1 VTTERDPRD
10 AASDI
15 RPVVA
20 RAQRRAP
27 TWLLAAGVAIA
38 GLGLFVFL
46 EGRRQAAM
54 APAVAP
60 GSTEIVAGT
69 MAPPPLF
76 IPVDPT
82 IDGPPP
88 PPPEPPSG
96 LASTVSSPAAAP
108 PSAPTPPAPPAATFN
123 PFPPQPSARTDP
135 APAPSPGGG
144 AESPALVIDTTAASP
159 APAVAEGGAE
169 GGAAAGNDNP
179 AVRTSRIRRPS
190 TTVLQGT
197 LIPAVIETALD
208 SSRPGQVR
216 AIVSRDITGFDGSRV
231 LIPRGSRLVGNYEA
245 DLTDGQSRAFV
256 EWTRLV
262 RPDGVSIALGS
273 PAADLQGR
281 AGVPGRVNSHF
292 LARFGSALL
301 QTTLNLG
308 ASAAGRSLGGDSSV
322 VVALPGATQNLGA
335 SASASTIKP
344 TLRVAAGARVSVFVA
359 RDLEFSS
366 GTPR

>member
-1 VTTERDPRD
+1 MSTALDPRQG
-10 AASDI
+10 SEDI

-20 RAQRRAP
+20 KAQRRAP
-27 TWLLAAGVAIA
+27 TWLLVGAVVIA

-46 EGRRQAAM
+46 EGRRQAAT
-54 APAVAP
+54 APTVEPVA
-60 GSTEIVAGT
+60 TEVIMGT
-69 MAPPPLF
+69 AAPPPLF
-76 IPVDPT
+76 VPIDPQ
-82 IDGPPP
+82 IEAPQPLPLASEPPP
-88 PPPEPPSG
+88 PPPPPYPMPTG
-96 LASTVSSPAAAP
+96 LVTSAAP
-108 PSAPTPPAPPAATFN
+108 PPLTSAPAVNPAPPTQIAASNAERGTV
-123 PFPPQPSARTDP
+123 QTAEQSSA
-135 APAPSPGGG
+135 
-144 AESPALVIDTTAASP
+144 PALVIDTTSVPAETAA
-159 APAVAEGGAE
+159 AE
-169 GGAAAGNDNP
+169 GGAAGANTSS

-190 TTVLQGT
+190 STVLQGT
-197 LIPAVIETALD
+197 LIPAVLETALD

-281 AGVPGRVNSHF
+281 AGVPGRVNSRF

-308 ASAAGRSLGGDSSV
+308 ASAAGRSLGGESSV

-335 SASASTIKP
+335 SPAASTIRP
-344 TLRVAAGARVSVFVA
+344 TLNVAAGARVSVFVA

>member
-1 VTTERDPRD
+1 MTTDLDPRD
-10 AASDI
+10 ASSDI

-20 RAQRRAP
+20 RAQGRAP
-27 TWLLAAGVAIA
+27 TWLLAGGVAIA
-38 GLGLFVFL
+38 GIGLFVFL
-46 EGRRQAAM
+46 EGRRQAAT

-60 GSTEIVAGT
+60 VSAEIVAGT
-69 MAPPPLF
+69 TAPPPLF
-76 IPVDPT
+76 IPIDPA
-82 IDGPPP
+82 IDAPLP
-88 PPPEPPSG
+88 PPPEPPPV
-96 LASTVSSPAAAP
+96 LTSSVRPPPYAP
-108 PSAPTPPAPPAATFN
+108 PPAPPGPVATVA
-123 PFPPQPSARTDP
+123 PATPQPPALTEP
-135 APAPSPGGG
+135 APAPSKGGG
-144 AESPALVIDTTAASP
+144 GDSPALVIDTTASQP
-159 APAVAEGGAE
+159 APAGAE
-169 GGAAAGNDNP
+169 GGKPAASDNS
-179 AVRTSRIRRPS
+179 AVRTSRIGRPS

-197 LIPAVIETALD
+197 LIPAVLETALD

>member
-1 VTTERDPRD
+1 
-10 AASDI
+10 
-15 RPVVA
+15 
-20 RAQRRAP
+20 
-27 TWLLAAGVAIA
+27 
-38 GLGLFVFL
+38 
-46 EGRRQAAM
+46 M
-54 APAVAP
+54 
-60 GSTEIVAGT
+60 
-69 MAPPPLF
+69 
-76 IPVDPT
+76 
-82 IDGPPP
+82 
-88 PPPEPPSG
+88 
-96 LASTVSSPAAAP
+96 
-108 PSAPTPPAPPAATFN
+108 
-123 PFPPQPSARTDP
+123 
-135 APAPSPGGG
+135 
-144 AESPALVIDTTAASP
+144 VIDTTAAPPAAVSAEG
-159 APAVAEGGAE
+159 APAA
-169 GGAAAGNDNP
+169 NDNP
-179 AVRTSRIRRPS
+179 AIRTSRIRRPS
-190 TTVLQGT
+190 STVLQGT
-197 LIPAVIETALD
+197 LIPAVLETALD

-216 AIVSRDITGFDGSRV
+216 AIVSRDIPSFDGSRV

-335 SASASTIKP
+335 SASASTIRP

>member
-1 VTTERDPRD
+1 MTTEQDPRN
-10 AASDI
+10 ASRDI

-27 TWLLAAGVAIA
+27 TWLLATGVAIA

-60 GSTEIVAGT
+60 GSTEMVAGT
-69 MAPPPLF
+69 MAPPALF

-82 IDGPPP
+82 IDAPPP
-88 PPPEPPSG
+88 QPPEPPPA
-96 LASTVSSPAAAP
+96 LSSPAAPPTYMPAP
-108 PSAPTPPAPPAATFN
+108 PALPGPAATFN
-123 PFPPQPSARTDP
+123 PFPPQAPPRAEP
-135 APAPSPGGG
+135 APASSPDGGTD
-144 AESPALVIDTTAASP
+144 SPTLVIDTTAASP
-159 APAVAEGGAE
+159 APAVAEGGA
-169 GGAAAGNDNP
+169 AAANDNP

-197 LIPAVIETALD
+197 LIPAVLETALD

-245 DLTDGQSRAFV
+245 DLTDGQSRALV

-308 ASAAGRSLGGDSSV
+308 ANLAGRSLGGDSSV
-322 VVALPGATQNLGA
+322 VVALPGATQNLGGA
-335 SASASTIKP
+335 SSGSTIKP